1 MAKIDICSSKEI
13 PLGERKLVKVG
24 RQTIGI
30 FNVNGRYCAI
40 KNSCIHD
47 QAPVCL
53 GEVNGTYIPSDFGE
67 YVWGMEGQVLRC
79 PWHGWEFDLLTGR
92 SLFDPETKLT
102 TYPITVEN
110 GRIVVEIGGKRNV

>member
-1 MAKIDICSSKEI
+1 MAEYDLASVTEI
-13 PLGERKLVKVG
+13 RPGERKLFKIA

-30 FNVNGRYCAI
+30 FNVNGRFCAV

-53 GEVNGTYIPSDFGE
+53 GDVSGAYLPSEFGE

-79 PWHGWEFDLLTGR
+79 PWHGWEFDLLTG
-92 SLFDPETKLT
+92 SSIFDQEVKLT
-102 TYPITVEN
+102 TYPVLIKN
-110 GRIVVEIGGKRNV
+110 DRILVKIGGK